1 VPHLR
6 QSQRACSAI
15 EAADGRKVIIP
26 EYQSSGQPMD
36 EVRHADPLARACEL
50 AATIAAAADEA
61 ERLRRLPPALLDRLH
76 EARLFRMLYPR
87 SVGGDE
93 VEPGIYVL
101 AVEELARA
109 DGSVGWCA
117 SIANSIGLFA
127 PYLGLD
133 VARRVFSDPCAT
145 CAWGPPNDSLAI
157 AVAGGYRVTGRWDFA
172 SGCRHS
178 SWIGAH
184 GAVVEPDGS
193 LRLNRFGRPTI
204 RTWLFPAEE
213 ATLLD
218 NWNPIG
224 LRGTASESYM
234 VKDLFVPEELSGTR
248 EDPTLRGEPGPLYA
262 FPQQTLYSVG
272 IASVALG
279 IARGM
284 LEAFIELALRKTPRG
299 TGRLADNAVIQ
310 AEIARSEARL
320 GAARAYLVDTVRDIY
335 GRAGDVAPIDVPDR
349 ARARLAGSYA
359 VTSAI
364 AVADWTYKAA
374 GVDAIF
380 PGSPFERR
388 FRDIHTVSQQIQS
401 RDAHYETVGQVLLGN
416 PPEVFF

>member
-1 VPHLR
+1 MDDAMRVGPVA
-6 QSQRACSAI
+6 RARALAGLIASEADAI
-15 EAADGRKVIIP
+15 EDA
-26 EYQSSGQPMD
+26 
-36 EVRHADPLARACEL
+36 RHLTAPVL
-50 AATIAAAADEA
+50 EA
-61 ERLRRLPPALLDRLH
+61 MH
-76 EARLFRMLYPR
+76 EARLFRMLYPQ

-93 VEPGIYVL
+93 VEPAEYVL
-101 AVEELARA
+101 TVGELARA

-127 PYLGLD
+127 PYLGLAE
-133 VARRVFSDPCAT
+133 ARQVFDPPRAV
-145 CAWGPPNDSLAI
+145 CAWGPPNECRGI
-157 AVAGGYRVTGRWDFA
+157 AVPGGYRVTGRWDFA
-172 SGCRHS
+172 SGCRHAD
-178 SWIGAH
+178 WMGAH
-184 GAVVEPDGS
+184 GAVVESDGS
-193 LRLNRFGRPTI
+193 LRLNKWGRPTI

-218 NWNPIG
+218 NWRPIG
-224 LRGTASESYM
+224 LRGTASQSYT
-234 VKDLFVPEELSGTR
+234 VTDLFVPEAFSGTR
-248 EDPTLRGEPGPLYA
+248 EDPSLRRDHGPLYA

-284 LEAFIELALRKTPRG
+284 LDAFRDLALEKAPRG

-310 AEIARSEARL
+310 AGIARAEAEL
-320 GAARAYLVDTVRDIY
+320 GAAQVYLVDTVREIHAQADDI
-335 GRAGDVAPIDVPDR
+335 RPIEIPDR
-349 ARARLAGSYA
+349 ARARLAGSHA
-359 VTSAI
+359 ITSAV

>member
-1 VPHLR
+1 MDDLKTASPVVLAR
-6 QSQRACSAI
+6 DLAGLIAAEADAI
-15 EAADGRKVIIP
+15 EHG
-26 EYQSSGQPMD
+26 
-36 EVRHADPLARACEL
+36 
-50 AATIAAAADEA
+50 
-61 ERLRRLPPALLDRLH
+61 RRLTPAVLDRLH
-76 EARLFRMLYPR
+76 AARLFRMLYPR

-93 VEPGIYVL
+93 TEPGAYVL

-133 VARRVFSDPCAT
+133 AARRVFGDSRAT
-145 CAWGPPNDSLAI
+145 GAWGPPNECRGI
-157 AVAGGYRVTGRWDFA
+157 AAPGGYRLTGRWDFA
-172 SGCRHS
+172 SGCRHA

-184 GAVVEPDGS
+184 GAVVEPDGA
-193 LRLNRFGRPTI
+193 LRLNNFGRPTI
-204 RTWLFPAEE
+204 RTWLFPAED

-224 LRGTASESYM
+224 LRGTASESYT
-234 VKDLFVPEELSGTR
+234 VEDLFVPEEMTGTR
-248 EDPTLRGEPGPLYA
+248 EDPTLRRDPGKLYA

-284 LEAFIELALRKTPRG
+284 LEAFIELARRKTPRG
-299 TGRLADNAVIQ
+299 AGRLADNAVIQ
-310 AEIARSEARL
+310 AEIARCEARL

-335 GRAGDVAPIDVPDR
+335 QHADDIAPIDIPER
-349 ARARLAGSYA
+349 ARARLAGSHA
-359 VTSAI
+359 VSNAV
-364 AVADWTYKAA
+364 AVADWAYKAA

-401 RDAHYETVGQVLLGN
+401 RDAHYETIGQVLLGQ
-416 PPEVFF
+416 PPEVFL

>member
-1 VPHLR
+1 M
-6 QSQRACSAI
+6 S
-15 EAADGRKVIIP
+15 
-26 EYQSSGQPMD
+26 
-36 EVRHADPLARACEL
+36 
-50 AATIAAAADEA
+50 
-61 ERLRRLPPALLDRLH
+61 
-76 EARLFRMLYPR
+76 
-87 SVGGDE
+87 
-93 VEPGIYVL
+93 
-101 AVEELARA
+101 
-109 DGSVGWCA
+109 
-117 SIANSIGLFA
+117 
-127 PYLGLD
+127 
-133 VARRVFSDPCAT
+133 
-145 CAWGPPNDSLAI
+145 
-157 AVAGGYRVTGRWDFA
+157 GGYRVSGRWDFA
-172 SGCRHS
+172 SGCRHA
-178 SWIGAH
+178 SWMGAH

-193 LRLNRFGRPTI
+193 LRLNKSGRPTI
-204 RTWLFPAEE
+204 LTWLFPADK

-224 LRGTASESYM
+224 LRGTASESYT
-234 VKDLFVPEELSGTR
+234 VKDLFVPEEFTGTR
-248 EDPTLRGEPGPLYA
+248 EDPSLRRDPGPLYA

-284 LEAFIELALRKTPRG
+284 LGAFIELALRKTPRG
-299 TGRLADNAVIQ
+299 VGRLADNAVIQ

-320 GAARAYLVDTVRDIY
+320 GSARAYLVDTVRDIY
-335 GRAGDVAPIDVPDR
+335 SAADHIVPIDVPDR
-349 ARARLAGSYA
+349 ARARLAGSNA
-359 VTSAI
+359 ISSAL

>member
-1 VPHLR
+1 
-6 QSQRACSAI
+6 
-15 EAADGRKVIIP
+15 
-26 EYQSSGQPMD
+26 MD
-36 EVRHADPLARACEL
+36 EVRRADPLTRARKL
-50 AATIAAAADEA
+50 AEAIAAAADEI
-61 ERLRRLPPALLDRLH
+61 ESRRQLPPAIVERLH

-93 VEPGIYVL
+93 VEPGIYIL
-101 AVEELARA
+101 AVGELARA

-133 VARRVFSDPCAT
+133 AARRVFGDPRAT
-145 CAWGPPNDSLAI
+145 CAWGPPNECQGV
-157 AVAGGYRVTGRWDFA
+157 AVPGGYRVTGRWDFA
-172 SGCRHS
+172 SGCRHA
-178 SWIGAH
+178 SWMGAH
-184 GAVVEPDGS
+184 GTVVEADGS

-204 RTWLFPAEE
+204 RTWLFPAEQ

-224 LRGTASESYM
+224 LRGTASESYA
-234 VKDLFVPEELSGTR
+234 VKDLFVSEELTGTR
-248 EDPTLRGEPGPLYA
+248 EDPTLRREPGKLYA

-284 LEAFIELALRKTPRG
+284 LDAFVELAQRKTPRG
-299 TGRLADNAVIQ
+299 AGRLADNAVIQ
-310 AEIARSEARL
+310 AEIARSEAKL

-335 GRAGDVAPIDVPDR
+335 DRAEDNAPIDIPDR
-349 ARARLAGSYA
+349 ARARLAGSHA
-359 VTSAI
+359 ITSAA

-388 FRDIHTVSQQIQS
+388 FRDIHTVTQQIQS
-401 RDAHYETVGQVLLGN
+401 RDAHYETVGQVLLGQ